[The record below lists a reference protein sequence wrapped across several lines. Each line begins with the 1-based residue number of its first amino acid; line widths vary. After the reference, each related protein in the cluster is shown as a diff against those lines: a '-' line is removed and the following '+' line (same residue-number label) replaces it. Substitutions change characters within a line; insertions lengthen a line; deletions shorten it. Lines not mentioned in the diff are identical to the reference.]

1 MQPEFLYLMS
11 SQPPGVGLLV
21 GALVVVVVFNGA
33 LEVVGGVVVIK
44 GVLEV
49 VLVVGLGVV
58 VVDNGTLEVV

>member
-1 MQPEFLYLMS
+1 MS